1 MSIFF
6 TKAVKY
12 AILEKNV
19 KNHRVKGDGCMSLVK
34 ERDTLIK
41 EWLLEAKKAIEESA
55 DAGLEIETKSSRSDF
70 VTNMDREIEEEL
82 VEKIKQHFPN
92 DKIVSEEGFGDD
104 PSTIDMSEDT
114 VWFLDPIDGTMNF
127 VLQNENYVVMLAVF
141 EKGIGMQ
148 SYIFDVSKDNLYW
161 AIKGEGVY
169 CNDQLLPKMK
179 NIALRDGLFAS
190 NSKFLSDEIVSIN
203 VEILKES
210 MGIRALGSAG
220 LEAVELIKGSTVV
233 YVTYGLNAWDI
244 APGIM
249 MIQENGGEVTRFD
262 GKPLNI
268 LEKAPLIMGTP
279 AANKDIHEILKN
291 N

>member
-1 MSIFF
+1 
-6 TKAVKY
+6 
-12 AILEKNV
+12 
-19 KNHRVKGDGCMSLVK
+19 MSLIK
-34 ERDTLIK
+34 ERDKLIK
-41 EWLLEAKKAIEESA
+41 DWLIEAKKAIENSGE
-55 DAGLEIETKSSRSDF
+55 AGLEIETKSSRSDF
-70 VTNMDREIEEEL
+70 VTNMDRTIEEEF
-82 VEKIKQHFPN
+82 VKRIKHHFPT

-127 VLQNENYVVMLAVF
+127 VLQNENYAVMLAVF

-169 CNDQLLPKMK
+169 CNDQLLPKME
-179 NIALRDGLFAS
+179 NTALRDGLFAS

-203 VEILKES
+203 VEVLKGS

-220 LEAVELIKGSTVV
+220 LEAIELAKGNTVV

-249 MIQENGGEVTRFD
+249 MVQENGGEVARFD
-262 GKPLNI
+262 GKPLN
-268 LEKAPLIMGTP
+268 LFEKAPLIMGTP
-279 AANKDIHEILKN
+279 AAIKDIHEILKKN
-291 N
+291 KYKYCVITRILVSYLSIFFRLHKV

>member
-1 MSIFF
+1 
-6 TKAVKY
+6 
-12 AILEKNV
+12 
-19 KNHRVKGDGCMSLVK
+19 MSLVK

-41 EWLLEAKKAIEESA
+41 EWLLDAKKAIEESV

-82 VEKIKQHFPN
+82 VKRIKHHFPT

-127 VLQNENYVVMLAVF
+127 VLQNENYVVMLAVY

-161 AIKGEGVY
+161 ALKGEGVY
-169 CNDQLLPKMK
+169 CNDQLLPKMADTPLK
-179 NIALRDGLFAS
+179 DGLFAS
-190 NSKFLSDEIVSIN
+190 NSKFLSDEIITIN
-203 VEILKES
+203 TEILKES

-220 LEAVELIKGSTVV
+220 LEAVELAKGNTVV

-249 MIQENGGEVTRFD
+249 MVQENGGEVSRFD
-262 GKPLNI
+262 GSPVNI
-268 LEKAPLIMGTP
+268 LEKSPLIIGTP

-291 N
+291 S

>member
-1 MSIFF
+1 
-6 TKAVKY
+6 
-12 AILEKNV
+12 
-19 KNHRVKGDGCMSLVK
+19 MSLIK
-34 ERDTLIK
+34 ERDKLIK
-41 EWLLEAKKAIEESA
+41 DWLIEAKKAIENSGE
-55 DAGLEIETKSSRSDF
+55 AGLEIETKSSRSDF
-70 VTNMDREIEEEL
+70 VTNMDRTIEEEF
-82 VEKIKQHFPN
+82 VKRIKHHFPT

-127 VLQNENYVVMLAVF
+127 VLQNENYAVMLAVF

-169 CNDQLLPKMK
+169 CNDQLLPKME
-179 NIALRDGLFAS
+179 NTALRDGLFAS

-203 VEILKES
+203 VEVLKGS

-220 LEAVELIKGSTVV
+220 LEAIELAKGNTVV

-249 MIQENGGEVTRFD
+249 MVQENGGEVARFD
-262 GKPLNI
+262 GKPLN
-268 LEKAPLIMGTP
+268 LFEKAPLIMGTP
-279 AANKDIHEILKN
+279 AAIKDIHEILKKN
-291 N
+291 KI